1 MTKEKLLDIPEI
13 SYTLFH
19 LPDNKCTPYVAAWC
33 YDQQRDSWGQGH
45 YFQKKLHALEYLVNL
60 AKAKEVIS

>member
-1 MTKEKLLDIPEI
+1 MKKEKLLDIPEI

-33 YDQQRDSWGQGH
+33 YDPQRDSW
-45 YFQKKLHALEYLVNL
+45 
-60 AKAKEVIS
+60 